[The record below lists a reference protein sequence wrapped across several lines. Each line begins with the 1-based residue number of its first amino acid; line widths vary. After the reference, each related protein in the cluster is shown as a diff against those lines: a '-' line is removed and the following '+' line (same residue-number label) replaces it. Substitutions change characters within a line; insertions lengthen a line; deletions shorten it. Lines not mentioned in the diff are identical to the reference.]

1 MAPKPFITLQDV
13 TVRIGGQW
21 LLDHTDWKIN
31 HGEHWVVWG
40 ANGAGKTTLART
52 LMGDTAVVRGRV
64 LRHYGDAVTSPDD
77 ANRTFLAMVSPEQYH
92 HLYERAQMV
101 DEMRHFSGR
110 GGAGAR
116 PRDLMPEGKGR
127 PPLPNQHLVD
137 LFDVE
142 SLLNK
147 PLEALSSGE
156 IAKLLI
162 ARALTAHPHL
172 LILDEPYNGL
182 DRQSRRHLMTLLEQL
197 AAAGIQLILITH
209 RMNEVAGCFS
219 HVLHL
224 DGGRV
229 IWQGERSAFPGALH
243 SGRERPA
250 GETARCVDPAGPVPG
265 DPPLPAGKSGLSDS
279 GEELI
284 RMRNVT
290 VRYGDVRVLKGVDWT
305 VRDGEHWALVG
316 PNGAGKSTLLKLISG
331 DNLQGYANELVLFGR
346 RKGTGES
353 TWEIRQKIGMID
365 DHIQARYQR
374 RLSGCDVIC
383 SGFFDSVGLYR
394 RCTPEQRRTA
404 WQWVDHLGL
413 RDLADKTFIQLSFGQ
428 QRLMLIA
435 RAMVKSPRLL
445 ILDEP
450 CNGLDPNHRRR
461 LLATLDVIGEK
472 NRTCLLYVSHRPDEM
487 PACITHRLHVVAGR
501 VTAAA
506 QSVQEYR
513 NQTSSPE

>member
-1 MAPKPFITLQDV
+1 MIMAIQPFITLRDV

-21 LLDHTDWKIN
+21 LLAHTHWRIN
-31 HGEHWVVWG
+31 YGEHWVIWG

-52 LMGDTAVVRGRV
+52 LMGETAVVKGRV
-64 LRHYGDAVTSPDD
+64 LRHYEDAVTSPDD
-77 ANRTFLAMVSPEQYH
+77 ANGAVLAMVSPEQYH

-101 DEMRHFSGR
+101 DAMRHFSGLV
-110 GGAGAR
+110 GAGAS
-116 PRDLMPEGKGR
+116 PRDLMPGESGTQS
-127 PPLPNQHLVD
+127 LPNQHLIN
-137 LFDVE
+137 LFDVDI
-142 SLLNK
+142 LLNK

-162 ARALTAHPHL
+162 ARALTAHPRL
-172 LILDEPYNGL
+172 LILDEPFNGL

-197 AAAGIQLILITH
+197 AAAGIQLVLITH

-229 IWQGERSAFPGALH
+229 VWQGERDVFMGLL
-243 SGRERPA
+243 RPDQNLPPKS
-250 GETARCVDPAGPVPG
+250 ETARYFNPVGSDPMGPSC
-265 DPPLPAGKSGLSDS
+265 PAGKPGPHAP
-279 GEELI
+279 GEQLI

-290 VRYGDVRVLKGVDWT
+290 VRYGDAWVLKGVDWT
-305 VRDGEHWALVG
+305 VHEGEHWALIG

-353 TWEIRQKIGMID
+353 VWGIRRKIGMID

-374 RLSGCDVIC
+374 RLSGYDVIC

-394 RCTPEQRRTA
+394 QCTREQRRTA

-413 RDLADKTFIQLSFGQ
+413 RDLADKTFVQLSFGQ

-450 CNGLDPNHRRR
+450 CNGLDPNHRKR
-461 LLATLDVIGEK
+461 LLAILEVIAE
-472 NRTCLLYVSHRPDEM
+472 NSRTCLLYVSHRPDEM
-487 PACITHRLHVVAGR
+487 PACITHRLYLEAGR
-501 VTAAA
+501 VTRR
-506 QSVQEYR
+506 SL
-513 NQTSSPE
+513 NQ

>member
-21 LLDHTDWKIN
+21 LLDNTHWQIN

-64 LRHYGDAVTSPDD
+64 LRHYEDAVTSPDEAD
-77 ANRTFLAMVSPEQYH
+77 GTFLAMVSPEQYH
-92 HLYERAQMV
+92 HLYERAQIV

-110 GGAGAR
+110 GGTGAR
-116 PRDLMPEGKGR
+116 PRDLMPGDKGR
-127 PPLPNQHLVD
+127 PPLPNQHLID
-137 LFDVE
+137 LFDVA

-156 IAKLLI
+156 VAKLLI
-162 ARALTAHPHL
+162 ARALTAYPHL
-172 LILDEPYNGL
+172 LILDEPFNGL

-197 AAAGIQLILITH
+197 SAAGIQLVLITH

-229 IWQGERSAFPGALH
+229 IWQGERSAFPDSLH
-243 SGRERPA
+243 PDQNRPPT
-250 GETARCVDPAGPVPG
+250 GETARSIDPAGPGPSR
-265 DPPLPAGKSGLSDS
+265 PHLPAGKPGAYDR

-305 VRDGEHWALVG
+305 VRDGEHWALIG

-353 TWEIRQKIGMID
+353 AWDIRQKIGMID

-374 RLSGCDVIC
+374 RLSGYDVIC

-394 RCTPEQRRTA
+394 RCTPEQRRSA
-404 WQWVDHLGL
+404 WQWVDHLDL
-413 RDLADKTFIQLSFGQ
+413 RDLADKTFRQLSFGQ

-450 CNGLDPNHRRR
+450 CNGLDPNHRKR
-461 LLATLDVIGEK
+461 LLAILEVIGE
-472 NRTCLLYVSHRPDEM
+472 NSRTCLLYVSHRPGEM
-487 PACITHRLHVVAGR
+487 PACITHRLYVKAGR
-501 VTAAA
+501 VTADAE
-506 QSVQEYR
+506 SVREYR
-513 NQTSSPE
+513 K